1 VSRAARLLARASAA
15 IGAAL
20 DAATMACLAVIV
32 AINGLE
38 LVARNLANHSF
49 VWAHE
54 VNLLLANWMYFLGIV
69 LVYRRGGDVVV
80 GLVLDRLGP
89 GARRFWAVACH
100 AISAIVFALI
110 AVEGWA
116 LVELQWP
123 FRTTGLGIPNP
134 AFSAPV
140 AIGGAL
146 LVVILAERILATL
159 DGREAPGGP
168 R

>member
-1 VSRAARLLARASAA
+1 MDARRIFARVSAA
-15 IGAAL
+15 IDAVL
-20 DAATMACLAVIV
+20 DAGTMACLAIV
-32 AINGLE
+32 VSINGVE

-80 GLVLDRLGP
+80 GFVFDRLGP
-89 GARRFWAVACH
+89 DARRFWAVACH
-100 AISAIVFALI
+100 VLSAAVFALI

-116 LVELQWP
+116 LIELQWP

-159 DGREAPGGP
+159 DGREAPGGSH
-168 R
+168 

>member
-1 VSRAARLLARASAA
+1 MDARRTLARASAA
-15 IGAAL
+15 I
-20 DAATMACLAVIV
+20 DAVLESATSACLAVV
-32 AINGLE
+32 LAINGAE

-54 VNLLLANWMYFLGIV
+54 IDLLLANWMYFLGIV

-80 GLVLDRLGP
+80 GFVFDWLNPR
-89 GARRFWAVACH
+89 ARRFWAVVCH
-100 AISAIVFALI
+100 AISAAVFAVI

-116 LVELQWP
+116 LIELQWP

-140 AIGGAL
+140 AVGGAL
-146 LVVILAERILATL
+146 LVVILAERILATF
-159 DGREAPGGP
+159 DRREASGGSH
-168 R
+168 